1 MSGEAQSRRP
11 GSGSASGRRG
21 GQHGGRRGRGQQGRG
36 QQSRG
41 QQHRGGQHRRPQVSE
56 SNPRLVALDILLA
69 VERDDAYANLLLRP
83 RLDAAGVTG
92 ADAALATEL
101 TYGTLRLIGYYDAVI
116 EIAAQR
122 PIDEIDPLAKNALRL
137 GAHQLIGMRT
147 KTHAAVNETVNVA
160 SARGSRGAVGF
171 INANLRRIAERT
183 PEEWHEAILAAHP
196 DPIDRLAVEYSH
208 PKWIV
213 RALRDALDIEGRADE
228 LEALLAAD
236 NENPA
241 VQLVALPGRADRDE
255 LLAEHPELLAAE
267 TASPTALRLSHG
279 DPLDFPPVQAGAV
292 RVQDAGSQLVAL
304 ALARVAPITAGERIL
319 DLCAGPGGKSALL
332 AAEALR
338 CDAEF
343 QANEVTPARA
353 KLVRDALR
361 PLANGD
367 QELLVTELDGRDY
380 AEQRDSFDRVLVDA
394 PCSGLGALRRRPE
407 ARWRKRPEDIAELT
421 QLQEELLAA
430 AISATKPGGYIAY
443 VTCSP
448 HLAETAAVV
457 RRVLRA
463 HPVRVL
469 DAAETCRALAP
480 ELDLVPRQ
488 LGEGAA
494 VQLWPHRHGTDAMFL
509 ALLQKP
515 GE

>member
-1 MSGEAQSRRP
+1 MSGADRPSRPPRGNRGRGP
-11 GSGSASGRRG
+11 ARANASNGQRDRGGRRG
-21 GQHGGRRGRGQQGRG
+21 GQHRRVQIA
-36 QQSRG
+36 
-41 QQHRGGQHRRPQVSE
+41 E
-56 SNPRLVALDILLA
+56 SNPRLVALDVLIA

-116 EIAAQR
+116 ELAAQR
-122 PIDEIDPLAKNALRL
+122 EITDIDTLAKNALRL
-137 GAHQLIGMRT
+137 GAHQLLGMRT

-171 INANLRRIAERT
+171 INAILRRIAERT
-183 PEEWHEAILAAHP
+183 PEQWHEAILAVHP
-196 DPIDRLAVEYSH
+196 DPIERLAVAHSH
-208 PKWIV
+208 PVWIV
-213 RALRDALDIEGRADE
+213 RALRDALDIEGRVDE
-228 LEALLAAD
+228 LETLLVAD
-236 NENPA
+236 NDNPA
-241 VQLVALPGRADRDE
+241 VQLVALPGRADREE
-255 LLAEHPELLAAE
+255 LLAAHPDVLTAE
-267 TASPTALRLSHG
+267 TASPTALRLRHG
-279 DPLDFPPVQAGAV
+279 DPIDFAPVREGTV

-304 ALARVAPITAGERIL
+304 ALTRVTPIAAGERIL
-319 DLCAGPGGKSALL
+319 DLCAGPGGKSAVL

-338 CDAEF
+338 HGAEF
-343 QANEVTPARA
+343 RANEVTPARA

-361 PLANGD
+361 PLANGNE
-367 QELLVTELDGRDY
+367 ELPVTELDGRVY
-380 AEQRDSFDRVLVDA
+380 AEQPESFDRVLVDA

-430 AISATKPGGYIAY
+430 AIIATKPGGVIAY

-457 RRVLRA
+457 RRVMRS
-463 HPVRVL
+463 HPVAVL
-469 DAAETCRALAP
+469 DAVATCLSIAP
-480 ELDLVPRQ
+480 ELDFVPRQ
-488 LGEGAA
+488 LGEGTA

-509 ALLQKP
+509 TLLRKP
-515 GE
+515 SR